1 MAKKIDKVLE
11 DMRYVQAEALPVLRK
26 LEDIRRRWDAPTYG
40 IASLSESV
48 FHLNEKLTN
57 LVKDYQSWMED
68 DSPAPPDD
76 TPDTPEGNKTG
87 GGKEVH

>member
-1 MAKKIDKVLE
+1 MAKKIDKVRADL
-11 DMRYVQAEALPVLRK
+11 DYVQSKGMPVLIK
-26 LEDIRRRWDAPTYG
+26 LEEIRNKWGVTAYKPTEKV
-40 IASLSESV
+40 SELTSKL
-48 FHLNEKLTN
+48 LNLITEYE
-57 LVKDYQSWMED
+57 DWMKD